1 MRTLIEGSSG
11 RGHTIVDHSGGSKVS
26 IGTRVL
32 SVVLLICP
40 DHLAGSSR
48 ALVRGIVWH
57 CSSRQYT
64 IEAILQVY
72 WSRRGSSSILG

>member
-48 ALVRGIVWH
+48 ALVM
-57 CSSRQYT
+57 
-64 IEAILQVY
+64 ALQ
-72 WSRRGSSSILG
+72 